1 MEDVIVWVVWVA
13 WMVQLHGWRISM
25 RGMLLSLLLLLMKY
39 YPEEKNVER
48 LLLNVDISKIK
59 QVLVLKA
66 IFSETV
72 RIYVLNFKFVAYS
85 KRVLYK
91 ARGG

>member
-85 KRVLYK
+85 KLVLYK